1 MNDDYMMWMSAVNS
15 FNNSLANMA
24 NPIIAATQSK
34 IDKKFSR
41 EMTNQAWERNL
52 EAWRMQNEY
61 NLPVNVYQRQLEG
74 LKVNGLNPNLVY
86 GSAGSVSGSAGSVS
100 PANFHGYHSTAVPR
114 LTGSSGL
121 ESFLNTRLLQTQ
133 VAAAEANNRLINARA
148 DNEESRNPGI
158 VAKSNEAAHRWR
170 YITDNLIDNYDE
182 ALEGEIAKTYWTG
195 VQANYDAEIKHY
207 KRDLAF
213 YEAAMAE
220 WLNTEEAPGTGMTY
234 RQYMESCKAFL
245 PGAQYDKFKADVLD
259 IASKIAYRASQGE
272 LLDLKKEYQTYVNRL
287 AKYGR
292 SLGNDW
298 INLLI
303 SGLERIWSSGDKSSS
318 GPAYV
323 DPWMLYDLEQV
334 EKSYR

>member
-1 MNDDYMMWMSAVNS
+1 MNEDYMMMMSAINS
-15 FNNSLANMA
+15 FNNSLSNAV

-34 IDKKFSR
+34 IDKKFSK
-41 EMTNQAWERNL
+41 EMSDLAWQRNL
-52 EAWRMQNEY
+52 EAWNMQNEY
-61 NLPVNVYQRQLEG
+61 NLPANQYARQLEG
-74 LKVNGLNPNLVY
+74 LRVNGLNPNLVY
-86 GSAGSVSGSAGSVS
+86 GSSSSIGGAAGSVNPYHFS
-100 PANFHGYHSTAVPR
+100 GYHSTAVPHMS
-114 LTGSSGL
+114 GSTGL

-158 VAKSNEAAHRWR
+158 LAKSKEAAHRWQ

-182 ALEGEIAKTYWTG
+182 ALQGEIAKTYWTG
-195 VQANYDAEIKHY
+195 VQANYDADIKHY

-213 YEAAMAE
+213 YEAAIAE

-234 RQYMESCKAFL
+234 RQYMEACKAFL
-245 PGAQYDKFKADVLD
+245 PGMQYNKFKADILD
-259 IASKIAYRASQGE
+259 IASKIAYRKSQGE
-272 LLDLKKEYQTYVNRL
+272 LLDLKKEYQGYVNRL

-303 SGLERIWSSGDKSSS
+303 SGLEQIWNSGEKSEN
-318 GPAYV
+318 GPVYV
-323 DPWMLYDLEQV
+323 DPWMLHDIEEA
-334 EKSYR
+334 EK